1 MPVFVGFVRGLG
13 MVALDGG
20 LRNRAVQALGGTVGS
35 RVGRLG
41 QAVRHAVIAADAV
54 KVVPTEQ
61 E

>member
-1 MPVFVGFVRGLG
+1 

-20 LRNRAVQALGGTVGS
+20 LRNRAVQALGGSVVS
-35 RVGRLG
+35 RVDQLG

-54 KVVPTEQ
+54 KVVPIEQ